1 MSHLSKRTRIANID
15 VSAYRVPLKKPWV
28 SAAHAITHHEHILV
42 EIELE
47 NGVKGVGW
55 TSTMGNAGLAVTA
68 LAKSYLAPMLIGRSV
83 YEHEILWNNLW
94 RRSHQPGPSGIA
106 SLAVAAFDLCLWDL
120 RGKLAGMPVRHLI
133 GGESDKIEIYAS
145 AVNLH
150 LSEKALV
157 EQTREFL
164 DAGNR
169 KFKIKVG
176 RPNID
181 EDLSRIAAVRDVIG
195 DLPMML
201 DANQRF
207 KPGEALQRIN
217 AYARFNPVWMEE
229 PMASDDAGSHARLA
243 AVSPVPIAL
252 GEEVSTRFEF
262 WNYVSAA
269 AVHYLQPNV
278 LKVGG
283 ISEWLKL
290 AHLGNCANL
299 FIAPHGALEASV
311 IVAPAIPGCFSV
323 ENIDGGSFVDQGIAF
338 ETMQIK
344 DGEVTLPTIPG
355 LGVEFDMAT
364 LASYR
369 VDFDIEVPLADPSKY
384 YDND

>member
-1 MSHLSKRTRIANID
+1 LTKKDADVNKLVGPVDQFFQWEASLTQISRQTRIANID
-15 VSAYRVPLKKPWV
+15 VSAFRVPLKKPWV
-28 SAAHAITHHEHILV
+28 SAAHAITHHEHILI

-47 NGVKGVGW
+47 SGVKGIGW
-55 TSTMGNAGLAVTA
+55 TSTMGNAGLAVAA
-68 LAKSYLAPMLIGRSV
+68 LARSYLAPMLIGRSI
-83 YEHEILWNNLW
+83 YEHEALWNAIW

-106 SLAVAAFDLCLWDL
+106 ALAVAGFDLALWDL
-120 RGKLAGMPVRHLI
+120 RGKLAGLPTRNLI
-133 GGESDKIEIYAS
+133 GGEARHIKIYAS

-164 DAGNR
+164 DLGNKR
-169 KFKIKVG
+169 FKIKVG
-176 RPNID
+176 RESLE
-181 EDLSRIAAVRDVIG
+181 EDLSRIAAVRAVIG
-195 DLPMML
+195 DRPLML

-229 PMASDDAGSHARLA
+229 PMASDDASSHARL
-243 AVSPVPIAL
+243 
-252 GEEVSTRFEF
+252 
-262 WNYVSAA
+262 A

-311 IVAPAIPGCFSV
+311 IVAPAIPSCYAV

-338 ETMQIK
+338 ETMKIEN
-344 DGEVTLPTIPG
+344 GTVTLPDLPG

-369 VDFDIEVPLADPSKY
+369 SNPNAEIPLADPKKF
-384 YDND
+384 YDNE

>member
-1 MSHLSKRTRIANID
+1 MPEISKRSRIANID
-15 VSAYRVPLKKPWV
+15 VSVFRVPLKKPWV

-47 NGVKGVGW
+47 SGVKGIGW
-55 TSTMGNAGLAVTA
+55 SSTMGNAGIAVAA
-68 LAKSYLAPMLIGRSV
+68 LAKSYLAPMLVGQSV
-83 YEHEILWNNLW
+83 YEHENLWNGIW

-106 SLAVAAFDLCLWDL
+106 ALAVAGFDLALWDA
-120 RGKLAGMPVRHLI
+120 RGKIAGMPVRNLI
-133 GGESDKIEIYAS
+133 GGEATQLEIYAS

-150 LSEKALV
+150 LSEKRLV

-164 DAGNR
+164 DAGNKR
-169 KFKIKVG
+169 FKIKVG
-176 RPNID
+176 RSLE
-181 EDLSRIAAVRDVIG
+181 EDLSRIAAVREVIG
-195 DLPMML
+195 DRPLML

-207 KPGEALQRIN
+207 KSGEALQRIN

-229 PMASDDAGSHARLA
+229 PMASDDASSHAILA
-243 AVSPVPIAL
+243 RTSPVPIAL
-252 GEEVSTRFEF
+252 GEEVSTRYEF
-262 WNYVSAA
+262 WNYVANA

-311 IVAPAIPGCFSV
+311 IVAPAIPGCYPV

-338 ETMQIK
+338 ETMKIEN
-344 DGEVTLPTIPG
+344 GIVTLPELPG
-355 LGVEFDMAT
+355 LGVEFDMDA

-369 VDFDIEVPLADPSKY
+369 CDPNAEIPLADPAKY
-384 YDND
+384 YEND